1 MMALTEERVLR
12 GLDYA
17 KEVYF
22 DKGVDVEKAMD
33 RCAQAAISM
42 HCWQGDDIMGCE
54 EAGAGASGGIQ
65 TTGNYPGRARGGDEL
80 RADIDVALSLIPGK
94 KKLNLHASYAELN
107 GRKADRDAYVS
118 EDFRNW
124 IDWAKEK
131 GVGLD
136 MNPTYF
142 SHDKV
147 KDGFT
152 LSSPDKGIR
161 DFWIEHGK
169 RCREIA
175 QDFATA
181 LGQPSVVNFWMP
193 DGYKDTPA
201 DSTGPRKRMVESL
214 DQIFA
219 DKSVDT
225 GKVLDSVESKLFGIG
240 VERYTVGSHELML
253 SYALTR
259 RIMYTLDSGHFHP
272 TEQIADKLSALMLY
286 MPLVHLHV
294 TRGIRWDSDHV
305 VALND
310 DLQYIMDEI
319 VLGGYLDRVLVGLDY
334 FDASINRLAAWVI
347 GMRNT
352 QKALLK
358 SLLTPHQ
365 AILAAEQA
373 GDWTSRLA
381 LQEEAKTLPFPAV
394 WDAYCLKQGVP
405 VGDRWLEKVKQYERD
420 VMLKRG

>member
-1 MMALTEERVLR
+1 MASIEQRVNA
-12 GLDYA
+12 GLNYA
-17 KEVYF
+17 REIYASQ
-22 DKGVDVEKAMD
+22 GVDVDKAMAM
-33 RCAQAAISM
+33 CAQVPVSM

-54 EAGAGASGGIQ
+54 ETGAGASGGIQ
-65 TTGNYPGRARGGDEL
+65 TTGNYPGRAQGGDQL
-80 RADIDVALSLIPGK
+80 RADMDVALSMIPGR
-94 KKLNLHASYAELN
+94 KKLNLHANYAELN
-107 GRKADRDAYVS
+107 GRRADRDAYRP
-118 EDFRNW
+118 EDFQNW
-124 IDWAKEK
+124 IDWAKQA

-142 SHDKV
+142 SHPKV

-161 DFWIEHGK
+161 DFWVEHGK

-175 QDFATA
+175 QAFAA
-181 LGQPSVVNFWMP
+181 QLGQSAVVNFWMP

-201 DSTGPRKRMVESL
+201 DSTGPRRRMVESL
-214 DQIFA
+214 DAIFS

-225 GKVLDSVESKLFGIG
+225 EKVLDSVESKLFGIG

-253 SYALTR
+253 GYALSR
-259 RIMYTLDSGHFHP
+259 KIMYTLDSGHFHP

-286 MPLVHLHV
+286 MPKVHLHV

-310 DLQYIMDEI
+310 DIQYIMDEI
-319 VLGGYLDRVLVGLDY
+319 VLGGYVDRVLIGLDY

-352 QKALLK
+352 QKALLR
-358 SLLTPHQ
+358 SFLTPHK
-365 AILAAEQA
+365 AILAAEEA
-373 GDWTSRLA
+373 GDFTARLA
-381 LQEEAKTLPFPAV
+381 LQEESKTLPFSAV
-394 WDAYCLKQGVP
+394 WDAYCLAQGVP
-405 VGDRWLEKVKQYERD
+405 VGGAWLEQVKQYEKD
-420 VMLKRG
+420 VMFKRG

>member
-1 MMALTEERVLR
+1 MASMEDRVLL
-12 GLDYA
+12 GLNYA
-17 KEVYF
+17 RELYAE
-22 DKGVDVEKAMD
+22 KGVDVDQAME
-33 RCAQAAISM
+33 RCGQVAISM

-54 EAGAGASGGIQ
+54 EVGAGASGGIQ

-80 RADIDVALSLIPGK
+80 RADLDLALALIPGR
-94 KKLNLHASYAELN
+94 KKLNLHGNYAELK
-107 GRKADRDAYVS
+107 GRKADRDAYRP
-118 EDFRNW
+118 EDFAGW
-124 IDWAKEK
+124 IHWAKEA

-142 SHDKV
+142 SHPKV

-152 LSSPDKGIR
+152 LASPDKGIR

-169 RCREIA
+169 RCREIGQA
-175 QDFATA
+175 FAKA
-181 LGQPSVVNFWMP
+181 LGQPAVLNFWMP

-201 DSTGPRKRMVESL
+201 DSTAPRRRMVESL
-214 DQIFA
+214 DAIFA
-219 DKSVDT
+219 DKSIDT
-225 GKVLDSVESKLFGIG
+225 QLVLDSVESKLFGIG

-259 RIMYTLDSGHFHP
+259 GIMYTLDSGHFHP
-272 TEQIADKLSALMLY
+272 TEQIADKLSALLLY
-286 MPLVHLHV
+286 LPKLHLHV

-319 VLGGYLDRVLVGLDY
+319 VLGNYLDRVLIGLDY

-352 QKALLK
+352 QKALLR
-358 SLLTPHQ
+358 SMLTPHK
-365 AILAAEQA
+365 AILAAEEA

-381 LQEEAKTLPFPAV
+381 LQEEAKTLPFTAV

-405 VGDRWLEKVKQYERD
+405 VGDSWLNQVKQYEKD
-420 VMLKRG
+420 VMFKRG

>member
-1 MMALTEERVLR
+1 MASMEDRVLL
-12 GLDYA
+12 GLNYA
-17 KEVYF
+17 REIYAE
-22 DKGVDVEKAMD
+22 KGVDVDQAME
-33 RCAQAAISM
+33 RCAQVAVSM

-54 EAGAGASGGIQ
+54 AVGAGASGGIQ

-80 RADIDVALSLIPGK
+80 RADLNLALSLIPGR
-94 KKLNLHASYAELN
+94 KKLNLHGNYAELK
-107 GRKADRDAYVS
+107 GRKADRDAYRP
-118 EDFRNW
+118 EDFAGW
-124 IDWAKEK
+124 IDWAKAA

-142 SHDKV
+142 SHPKV

-152 LSSPDKGIR
+152 LASPDKGIR

-169 RCREIA
+169 RCREIGQA
-175 QDFATA
+175 FAKA
-181 LGQPSVVNFWMP
+181 LGQPAVLNFWMP

-201 DSTGPRKRMVESL
+201 DSTAPRRRMVESL
-214 DQIFA
+214 DAIFA
-219 DKSVDT
+219 DKSIDT
-225 GKVLDSVESKLFGIG
+225 QLVLDSVESKLFGIG

-259 RIMYTLDSGHFHP
+259 GIMYTLDSGHFHP
-272 TEQIADKLSALMLY
+272 TEQIADKLSALLLY
-286 MPLVHLHV
+286 LPKLHLHV

-305 VALND
+305 VAFND

-319 VLGGYLDRVLVGLDY
+319 VLGGYVDRVLIGLDY

-352 QKALLK
+352 QKALLR
-358 SLLTPHQ
+358 SMLTPHK
-365 AILAAEQA
+365 AILAAEEA

-381 LQEEAKTLPFPAV
+381 LQEEAKTLPFTAV

-405 VGDRWLEKVKQYERD
+405 VGDSWLNQVKQYEKD
-420 VMLKRG
+420 VMFKRG

>member
-1 MMALTEERVLR
+1 MASMEDRVLL
-12 GLDYA
+12 GLNYA
-17 KEVYF
+17 RELYAE
-22 DKGVDVEKAMD
+22 KGVDVDQAME
-33 RCAQAAISM
+33 RCGQVAISM

-54 EAGAGASGGIQ
+54 AVGAGASGGIQ

-80 RADIDVALSLIPGK
+80 RADLDLALSLIPGR
-94 KKLNLHASYAELN
+94 KKLNLHGNYAELK
-107 GRKADRDAYVS
+107 GRKADRDAYRP
-118 EDFRNW
+118 EDFAGW
-124 IDWAKEK
+124 IHWAKAA

-142 SHDKV
+142 SHPKV

-152 LSSPDKGIR
+152 LASPDKGIR

-169 RCREIA
+169 RCREIGQA
-175 QDFATA
+175 FAKA
-181 LGQPSVVNFWMP
+181 LGQPAVLNFWMP

-201 DSTGPRKRMVESL
+201 DSTAPRRRMVESL
-214 DQIFA
+214 DAIFA
-219 DKSVDT
+219 DKSIDT
-225 GKVLDSVESKLFGIG
+225 QLVLDSVESKLFGIG

-259 RIMYTLDSGHFHP
+259 GIMYTLDSGHFHP
-272 TEQIADKLSALMLY
+272 TEQIADKLSALLLY
-286 MPLVHLHV
+286 LPKLHLHV

-305 VALND
+305 VAFND

-319 VLGGYLDRVLVGLDY
+319 VLGGYVDRVLIGLDY

-352 QKALLK
+352 QKALLR
-358 SLLTPHQ
+358 SMLTPHK
-365 AILAAEQA
+365 AILAAEEA

-381 LQEEAKTLPFPAV
+381 LQEEAKTLPFTAV

-405 VGDRWLEKVKQYERD
+405 VGDSWLNQVKQYEKD
-420 VMLKRG
+420 VMFKRG

>member
-1 MMALTEERVLR
+1 MASMEDRVLL
-12 GLDYA
+12 GLNYA
-17 KEVYF
+17 RELYAE
-22 DKGVDVEKAMD
+22 KGVDVDQAME
-33 RCAQAAISM
+33 RCGQVAISM

-54 EAGAGASGGIQ
+54 AVGAGASGGIQ

-80 RADIDVALSLIPGK
+80 RADLNLALSLIPGR
-94 KKLNLHASYAELN
+94 KKLNLHGNYAELK
-107 GRKADRDAYVS
+107 GRKADRDAYRP
-118 EDFRNW
+118 EDFAGW
-124 IDWAKEK
+124 IDWAKAA

-142 SHDKV
+142 SHPKV

-152 LSSPDKGIR
+152 LASPDKGIR

-169 RCREIA
+169 RCREIGQA
-175 QDFATA
+175 FAKA
-181 LGQPSVVNFWMP
+181 LGQPAVLNFWMP

-201 DSTGPRKRMVESL
+201 DSTAPRRRMVESL
-214 DQIFA
+214 DAIFA
-219 DKSVDT
+219 DKSIDT
-225 GKVLDSVESKLFGIG
+225 QLVLDSVESKLFGIG

-259 RIMYTLDSGHFHP
+259 GIMYTLDSGHFHP
-272 TEQIADKLSALMLY
+272 TEQIADKLSALLLY
-286 MPLVHLHV
+286 LPKLHLHV

-305 VALND
+305 VAFND

-319 VLGGYLDRVLVGLDY
+319 VLGGYVDRVLIGLDY

-352 QKALLK
+352 QKALLR
-358 SLLTPHQ
+358 SMLTPHK
-365 AILAAEQA
+365 AILAAEEA

-381 LQEEAKTLPFPAV
+381 LQEEAKTLPFTAV

-405 VGDRWLEKVKQYERD
+405 VGDSWLNQVKQYEKD
-420 VMLKRG
+420 VMFKRG

>member
-1 MMALTEERVLR
+1 MASMEDRVLL
-12 GLDYA
+12 GLNYA
-17 KEVYF
+17 RELYAE
-22 DKGVDVEKAMD
+22 KGVDVDQAME
-33 RCAQAAISM
+33 RCGQVAVSM

-54 EAGAGASGGIQ
+54 AVGAGASGGIQ

-80 RADIDVALSLIPGK
+80 RADLDLALSMIPGR
-94 KKLNLHASYAELN
+94 KKLNLHGSYAELK
-107 GRKADRDAYVS
+107 GRKADRDAYRP
-118 EDFRNW
+118 EDFAGW
-124 IDWAKEK
+124 IDWAKQA

-136 MNPTYF
+136 LNPTYF
-142 SHDKV
+142 SHPKV

-152 LSSPDKGIR
+152 LASPDKGIR

-169 RCREIA
+169 RCREIGQA
-175 QDFATA
+175 FAKA
-181 LGQPSVVNFWMP
+181 LGQPAVLNFWMP

-201 DSTGPRKRMVESL
+201 DSTAPRRRMVESL
-214 DQIFA
+214 DAIFA
-219 DKSVDT
+219 DKSIDT
-225 GKVLDSVESKLFGIG
+225 QLVLDSVESKLFGIG

-259 RIMYTLDSGHFHP
+259 GIMYTLDSGHFHP
-272 TEQIADKLSALMLY
+272 TEQIADKLSALLLY
-286 MPLVHLHV
+286 LPKLHLHV

-319 VLGGYLDRVLVGLDY
+319 VLGNYLDRVLIGLDY

-352 QKALLK
+352 QKALLR
-358 SLLTPHQ
+358 SLLTPHK
-365 AILAAEQA
+365 AIVDAEES

-381 LQEEAKTLPFPAV
+381 LQEEAKTLPFTAV

-405 VGDRWLEKVKQYERD
+405 VGDSWLGQVKQYEKD
-420 VMLKRG
+420 VMFKRG

>member
-1 MMALTEERVLR
+1 MASMEDRVLL
-12 GLDYA
+12 GLNYA
-17 KEVYF
+17 RELYAE
-22 DKGVDVEKAMD
+22 KGVDVDQAME
-33 RCAQAAISM
+33 RCGQVAISM

-54 EAGAGASGGIQ
+54 AVGAGASGGIQ

-80 RADIDVALSLIPGK
+80 RADLNLALSLIPGR
-94 KKLNLHASYAELN
+94 KKLNLHGNYAELK
-107 GRKADRDAYVS
+107 GRKADRDAYRP
-118 EDFRNW
+118 EDFAGW
-124 IDWAKEK
+124 IHWAKEA

-142 SHDKV
+142 SHPKV

-152 LSSPDKGIR
+152 LASPDKGIR

-169 RCREIA
+169 RCREIGQA
-175 QDFATA
+175 FAKA
-181 LGQPSVVNFWMP
+181 LGQPAVLNFWMP

-201 DSTGPRKRMVESL
+201 DSTAPRRRMVESL
-214 DQIFA
+214 DAIFA
-219 DKSVDT
+219 DKSIDT
-225 GKVLDSVESKLFGIG
+225 QLVLDSVESKLFGIG

-259 RIMYTLDSGHFHP
+259 GIMYTLDSGHFHP
-272 TEQIADKLSALMLY
+272 TEQIADKLSALLLY
-286 MPLVHLHV
+286 LPKLHLHV

-305 VALND
+305 VAFND

-319 VLGGYLDRVLVGLDY
+319 VLGGYVDRVLIGLDY

-352 QKALLK
+352 QKALLR
-358 SLLTPHQ
+358 SMLTPHK
-365 AILAAEQA
+365 AILAAEEA

-381 LQEEAKTLPFPAV
+381 LQEEAKTLPFTAV

-405 VGDRWLEKVKQYERD
+405 VGDSWLNQVKQYEKD
-420 VMLKRG
+420 VMFKRG

>member
-1 MMALTEERVLR
+1 MASMEDRVLL
-12 GLDYA
+12 GLNYA
-17 KEVYF
+17 RELYAE
-22 DKGVDVEKAMD
+22 KGVDVDQAME
-33 RCAQAAISM
+33 RCGQVAVSM

-54 EAGAGASGGIQ
+54 AVGAGASGGIQ

-80 RADIDVALSLIPGK
+80 RADLDLALSMIPGR
-94 KKLNLHASYAELN
+94 KKLNLHGNYAELK
-107 GRKADRDAYVS
+107 GRKADRDAYRP
-118 EDFRNW
+118 EDFAGW
-124 IDWAKEK
+124 IDWAKQA

-142 SHDKV
+142 SHPKV

-152 LSSPDKGIR
+152 LASPDKGIR

-169 RCREIA
+169 RCREIGQA
-175 QDFATA
+175 FAKA
-181 LGQPSVVNFWMP
+181 LGQPAVLNFWMP

-201 DSTGPRKRMVESL
+201 DSTAPRRRMVESL
-214 DQIFA
+214 DAIFA
-219 DKSVDT
+219 DKSIDT
-225 GKVLDSVESKLFGIG
+225 QLVLDSVESKLFGIG

-259 RIMYTLDSGHFHP
+259 GIMYTLDSGHFHP
-272 TEQIADKLSALMLY
+272 TEQIADKLSALLLY
-286 MPLVHLHV
+286 LPKLHLHV

-319 VLGGYLDRVLVGLDY
+319 VLGNYLDRVLIGLDY

-352 QKALLK
+352 QKALLR
-358 SLLTPHQ
+358 SLLTPHK
-365 AILAAEQA
+365 AILAAEEA

-381 LQEEAKTLPFPAV
+381 LQEEAKTLPFTAV

-405 VGDRWLEKVKQYERD
+405 VGDSWLNQVKQYEKD
-420 VMLKRG
+420 VMFKRG